1 MSLLVVGSVA
11 FDAVETP
18 FGKVDRM
25 LGGAATYF
33 AVAASF
39 FTHVNL
45 VGIVGDDFTEK
56 DASIF
61 HGRRVDTLGLERAAG
76 KTFFWAG
83 RYNENM
89 NERTTLATELN
100 VFADFKPRLPEAYQS
115 SGHIFLA
122 NIHPTLQSSVLHQ
135 VKRRPKIV
143 ALDTMNY
150 WIERTPKELRETLRH
165 TDILM
170 INDAE
175 TRQLSSEHN
184 LMRAA
189 RHIFKLGPK
198 ALVIKRGE
206 YGAML
211 VHQNRAFSVP
221 AFPLEEVHVPAFPL
235 EEVHDPTGA
244 GDTFAGGFM
253 GYLASV
259 RSKSDV
265 ELRRAM
271 VYGSV
276 MGSFTVEKFGLDRLR
291 TLKRSE
297 IHVRARH
304 FAKMTQFSL

>member
-18 FGKVDRM
+18 FGKVERM

-61 HGRRVDTLGLERAAG
+61 HGRRVDTVGLERAAG

-89 NERTTLATELN
+89 NERTTLVTDLN
-100 VFADFKPRLPEAYQS
+100 VFAEFKPRLPAAYQS
-115 SGHIFLA
+115 SSHIFLA
-122 NIHPTLQSSVLHQ
+122 NIDPTLQSSVLHQ

-150 WIERTPKELRETLRH
+150 WIERTPAELRETLKH

-170 INDAE
+170 INDSE

-184 LMRAA
+184 LLKAA

-211 VHQNRAFSVP
+211 VHQNRTFNVP
-221 AFPLEEVHVPAFPL
+221 AFPLEV
-235 EEVHDPTGA
+235 VHDPTGA
-244 GDTFAGGFM
+244 GDSFAGGFM
-253 GYLASV
+253 GYLATA
-259 RSKSDV
+259 SKVDDAA
-265 ELRRAM
+265 LRGAM
-271 VYGSV
+271 VYGSGV
-276 MGSFTVEKFGLDRLR
+276 GGFAAEKIGLERLR
-291 TLKRSE
+291 ALKKSE
-297 IHVRARH
+297 ISARARH
-304 FAKMTQFSL
+304 FHKMTQFTL